1 MRRVVKAR
9 PARAPGAPSS
19 FQGAQGARIRSR
31 GASGAEGA
39 WKRTLV
45 DGPVPVV
52 GVESGVHVSDVQ
64 VDGGVGVDVRGGVVA
79 GDGGV
84 RRGGVAG
91 EAAGGLLG
99 LVVAAK
105 RHGEGRGGEGE
116 GEDAD
121 HVDREDREKRAELWS
136 QFREGGE
143 SEGHASRRRVGT
155 RLVLVGIFNARVP
168 VEGSL
173 G

>member
-9 PARAPGAPSS
+9 PPRAPGAPSS

-84 RRGGVAG
+84 RRGGVPG
-91 EAAGGLLG
+91 EAARSLVLG

-121 HVDREDREKRAELWS
+121 HVDREDREERVDFLAAT
-136 QFREGGE
+136 FRD
-143 SEGHASRRRVGT
+143 
-155 RLVLVGIFNARVP
+155 
-168 VEGSL
+168 
-173 G
+173 

>member
-121 HVDREDREKRAELWS
+121 HVDREDREKRGESRNGEKHENGEAC
-136 QFREGGE
+136 RARAGGE
-143 SEGHASRRRVGT
+143 GT
-155 RLVLVGIFNARVP
+155 RLVSS
-168 VEGSL
+168 GSATRACQL
-173 G
+173 KVA